1 MLSTT
6 TEYALRALI
15 ELARQTPGVLLAG
28 RDLAASTGIPANY
41 LSKVL
46 STLRHAGLIQAS
58 RGLSGGYQLGRVPK
72 EIRLVDVV
80 ELFEG
85 VRCRPAC
92 ILDRKKPCADET
104 ACPAHRRF
112 RRVRE
117 TYVRF
122 LEETSIAAITGNKRQ

>member
-1 MLSTT
+1 MLSRT
-6 TEYALRALI
+6 TEYALRALR
-15 ELARQTPGVLLAG
+15 ELARQEPGQLLPG
-28 RDLAASTGIPANY
+28 RDLARCTDIPINY

-46 STLRHAGLIQAS
+46 STLRHAGLIHAS
-58 RGLSGGYQLGRVPK
+58 RGLSGGYQLHRAPK

-92 ILDRKKPCADET
+92 ILDRKKPCTGTDP
-104 ACPAHRRF
+104 CRAHRRF

-122 LEETSIAAITGNKRQ
+122 L